1 MQHREFIGYLN
12 YHLAQQ
18 LNEDDVSGGAVMNA
32 LNRQIGQ
39 TTGKVLAAIS
49 KAIAN
54 PGQQFCVERD
64 ENNHEPESAVPE
76 RHRFEMAKHII
87 HTLRLEQMTVELKIC
102 NKDKRSYV
110 AITSNFALPVHKHV
124 VHSETLVIG

>member
-1 MQHREFIGYLN
+1 
-12 YHLAQQ
+12 
-18 LNEDDVSGGAVMNA
+18 MNA

-54 PGQQFCVERD
+54 PGQQVCVERD
-64 ENNHEPESAVPE
+64 EDNHEPESSVPE

-87 HTLRLEQMTVELKIC
+87 QTLRLEKMTVELKNC
-102 NKDKRSYV
+102 NTAKRNYV
-110 AITSNFALPVHKHV
+110 VITSNFALPVHKHIIR
-124 VHSETLVIG
+124 SESLVIG

>member
-18 LNEDDVSGGAVMNA
+18 LNEDDISEGAVMNA

-54 PGQQFCVERD
+54 PGQQVCVERD
-64 ENNHEPESAVPE
+64 EDNHEPESSVPE

-87 HTLRLEQMTVELKIC
+87 QTLRLEKMTVELKNC
-102 NKDKRSYV
+102 NTAKRNYV
-110 AITSNFALPVHKHV
+110 VITSNFALPVHKHIIR
-124 VHSETLVIG
+124 SESLVIG